1 MIARLVMAEV
11 AGLRRS
17 LVVWL
22 AVLLV
27 AGGSLVARVT
37 AWISHA
43 VARTEISSIPFVS
56 PDMVWSDMAVPLA
69 LLAYLI
75 VTAYVFGR
83 DFEDGSID
91 LLLTAPVPRDSIVLA
106 RTIVVVAGVSLL
118 SLTGWGGADA
128 AMRAV
133 LATSPF
139 APGPATSAGA
149 IFGSTVAAIAT
160 LPLVSWA
167 AIRFRAVLPA
177 LALGIGVEVS
187 VLALGGFPLV
197 RLLPWSLPMSLA
209 LGDAATWIEA
219 ALSVLLFAGGLA
231 AAIHALRTADLYE

>member
-1 MIARLVMAEV
+1 MIARLVMAEL

-91 LLLTAPVPRDSIVLA
+91 LLLTAPVPRDAIVVA
-106 RTIVVVAGVSLL
+106 RMMVVAGGVLLL
-118 SLTGWGGADA
+118 SLTGWGADA

-139 APGPATSAGA
+139 APGAATSAA
-149 IFGSTVAAIAT
+149 AVFGSTVAAIAT
-160 LPLVSWA
+160 LPLVAWA
-167 AIRFRAVLPA
+167 AIRLRAVLPA
-177 LALGIGVEVS
+177 LALGIGIELT
-187 VLALGGFPLV
+187 VLVLGGFPLV

-209 LGDAATWIEA
+209 LGDTATWIEA
-219 ALSVLLFAGGLA
+219 ALSVLLFAGGLVGS
-231 AAIHALRTADLYE
+231 IYALRTADLYE